1 METDSFDIDR
11 YLPFKSVQDVESFCD
26 PDDGMLTKKKDALT
40 KRIFAACDVSSS
52 TNFVSSVATVLFDT
66 EFIRTHKWPTK
77 KLVKKKLSVPCY
89 INLLFAKLCPVTNK
103 KSVGLIN
110 ISIFFSFSTVKATSL
125 ICLSNLSIF

>member
-77 KLVKKKLSVPCY
+77 KLVKK
-89 INLLFAKLCPVTNK
+89 N
-103 KSVGLIN
+103 
-110 ISIFFSFSTVKATSL
+110 
-125 ICLSNLSIF
+125 